1 MIRVRVPV
9 HQIDFVCR
17 IIEGHEDLG
26 LARTEDGTRDIV
38 QLWIPRGM
46 LEDAQSLVGTLE
58 KEGLVQVLD
67 GPTVMVP
74 DGPAIW

>member
-1 MIRVRVPV
+1 
-9 HQIDFVCR
+9 
-17 IIEGHEDLG
+17 
-26 LARTEDGTRDIV
+26 
-38 QLWIPRGM
+38 M